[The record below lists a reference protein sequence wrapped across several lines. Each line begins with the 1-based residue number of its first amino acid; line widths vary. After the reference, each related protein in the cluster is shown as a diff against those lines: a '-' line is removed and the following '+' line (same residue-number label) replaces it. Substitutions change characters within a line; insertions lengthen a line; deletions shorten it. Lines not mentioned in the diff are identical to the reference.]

1 MITNMTLSTPPI
13 SPLVTTLKKHQ
24 DDPSS
29 FPRNSSH
36 LNHHTSHLNHQGKPS
51 NNNNNNDTSVTSSPS
66 LFASLSTSTIARK
79 AMSVMSST
87 SSYQYFGTLDESDD
101 GATSIQSAPTTP
113 EDYHHLS
120 KHDLASVIDTH
131 HTLLSAAQAY
141 REQLA
146 QLSIAS
152 ANFGIALESVAKHKA
167 TMDAGQGL
175 QAAAGLQ
182 LLISNHHQILAESM
196 RNTFEIPLVEQI
208 EEHQSTIKESQENYD
223 TALQMISKNIREK
236 EAANLQQAKKG
247 QRDLGKYK
255 RTLKDLTRQVDEL
268 DYIKTTYNQ
277 RMQDI
282 ERHYHQGI
290 LHQTGWLVRA
300 QVDVYELLASKGLG
314 DSTLESMIQQHPDP
328 FNSYETVNENDA
340 SNDLFTV
347 LPANSLIDPL
357 PSVAS
362 IQPYTNNNIIIT
374 TDDFNRIDE
383 NGNGQK
389 QENDLDQ
396 DIQSLD
402 EVELNGSPTCF
413 DHLQAA
419 AAPFLYK
426 RPSTDS
432 FHRHIQQ
439 QQQQQQQ
446 QQERQGQPPLIKVP
460 MQPDSSDISN
470 THDNKLD

>member
-1 MITNMTLSTPPI
+1 
-13 SPLVTTLKKHQ
+13 
-24 DDPSS
+24 
-29 FPRNSSH
+29 
-36 LNHHTSHLNHQGKPS
+36 
-51 NNNNNNDTSVTSSPS
+51 
-66 LFASLSTSTIARK
+66 
-79 AMSVMSST
+79 MSVMSST
-87 SSYQYFGTLDESDD
+87 SSYQYFGTLDESDN
-101 GATSIQSAPTTP
+101 GATSIHSAPTAP
-113 EDYHHLS
+113 EDCHHLS

-131 HTLLSAAQAY
+131 HILLSAAQAY
-141 REQLA
+141 REQLS
-146 QLSIAS
+146 QLSVAS

-196 RNTFEIPLVEQI
+196 RNTFEIPLAEQI

-223 TALQMISKNIREK
+223 TALQMIGKNIREK

-247 QRDLGKYK
+247 QRDLGQYK

-328 FNSYETVNENDA
+328 FNSYATVNDHDA
-340 SNDLFTV
+340 TNDLFTV

-362 IQPYTNNNIIIT
+362 IQPYTTSNNI
-374 TDDFNRIDE
+374 DDFNKIDE
-383 NGNGQK
+383 NGNRQQK

-396 DIQSLD
+396 DVQSLD
-402 EVELNGSPTCF
+402 EVELNGGPTCF

-439 QQQQQQQ
+439 QQKQ
-446 QQERQGQPPLIKVP
+446 QGQPPPLIKVP
-460 MQPDSSDISN
+460 MQHDSSDISN
-470 THDNKLD
+470 THDNKLDLNQQQDESPKILLDGGDWRHEKQQSSKTTVVNDSSGNSSDENGDDDTYTLN